1 MAKKLVK
8 IINLN
13 TGVEFIGKELNNSN
27 LITHAET
34 NADTFNLV
42 FMDYDENI
50 DKQLS
55 VQKLMGYSVKKLLDM
70 AAENNI
76 TLTVPVSHLTKSEIA
91 SVIIGGMKHK
101 K

>member
-13 TGVEFIGKELNNSN
+13 SGVEFIGKELNNPH
-27 LITHAET
+27 LITHAEN

-91 SVIIGGMKHK
+91 SVIIEGMKHK

>member
-8 IINLN
+8 IVNLN
-13 TGVEFIGKELNNSN
+13 TGVEFIGKELNNPH

-34 NADTFNLV
+34 NADAFELI
-42 FMDYDENI
+42 FMDYDENS

-55 VQKLMGYSVKKLLDM
+55 VQKLMGYSVKKLLEM
-70 AAENNI
+70 AAQNNI
-76 TLTVPVSHLTKSEIA
+76 ALTIPVSHLTKSEIA
-91 SVIIGGMKHK
+91 NVIIEGMKHK

>member
-13 TGVEFIGKELNNSN
+13 SKTEFTGKELNNPH
-27 LITHAET
+27 LISHAET
-34 NADTFNLV
+34 NPDTFELI
-42 FMDYDENI
+42 FMDYDDQS

-55 VQKLMGYSVKKLLDM
+55 VHKLMGYSVKKLLDM

-76 TLTVPVSHLTKSEIA
+76 AFTVPASHLTKSEIA
-91 SVIIGGMKHK
+91 SVIIEGMKQRK
-101 K
+101 